1 MNNGTKIVIGIFAA
15 ACAMWD
21 AYTTFGGM
29 LEIIG
34 TKGIALIFTIF
45 INGAIFLAFADLKN
59 TAISVIKGIIVF
71 AATICDLYTAYTGNM
86 TLMST
91 ANAGQGSQ
99 IFISVV
105 MTIIAVGSSFLVS
118 YLIFGDEK
126 NSR

>member
-1 MNNGTKIVIGIFAA
+1 MNSGTKIVIGIFAT

-34 TKGIALIFTIF
+34 TKLIALVFTIF

-59 TAISVIKGIIVF
+59 SVINSIKGVIVF

-86 TLMST
+86 SLMT
-91 ANAGQGSQ
+91 PTETGEGSQ
-99 IFISVV
+99 IFISAV
-105 MTIIAVGSSFLVS
+105 MTIVVVGCSFLIS
-118 YLIFGDEK
+118 YLMFGEQK
-126 NSR
+126 NS